1 MRVGQALVNMLA
13 EDITP
18 SKIMTKAAFE
28 NAIVTVMAL
37 GGSTNAVLHLI
48 AMARAAH
55 VDITLDDFQRISDK
69 VPFIADLKPSGKYA
83 MEDLHNVGG
92 VPAVLKLLLREG
104 FIEGDCLTVTGRTLA
119 ENLDALPDLTPG
131 QDVVVPFSTYSA
143 PTLLCV
149 VVAERA

>member
-104 FIEGDCLTVTGRTLA
+104 FIEGAGLSSFRLSCILP
-119 ENLDALPDLTPG
+119 ALCIVLHPQTTM
-131 QDVVVPFSTYSA
+131 VPPHYH
-143 PTLLCV
+143 
-149 VVAERA
+149 